1 MQKTVLLNKLKRQ
14 IRNSLRR
21 GLNYKGAQK
30 KGSTFELL
38 DFTPVQLTL
47 HLESQFK
54 EGMTWENYGDWHI
67 DHITPLVNAKTPE
80 DVIKLNRLK
89 NLQPLWAEE
98 NLSKN
103 RF

>member
-1 MQKTVLLNKLKRQ
+1 MANTS
-14 IRNSLRR
+14 ISI
-21 GLNYKGAQK
+21 GARSETGGGGMVYMK
-30 KGSTFELL
+30 SVT
-38 DFTPVQLTL
+38 DFAPVQLTL

-67 DHITPLVNAKTPE
+67 DHITPLVNAKRPE